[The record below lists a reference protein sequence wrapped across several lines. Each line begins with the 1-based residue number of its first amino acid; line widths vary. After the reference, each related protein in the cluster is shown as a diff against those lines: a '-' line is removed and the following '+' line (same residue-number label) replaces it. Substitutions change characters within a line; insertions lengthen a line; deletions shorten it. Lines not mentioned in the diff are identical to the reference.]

1 MMNKRL
7 CVVSRDRLDLFQ
19 ELCHEFKDAPD
30 VEVIFDRRIGDRR
43 RNAPVRTVD
52 NRRRS
57 DRRHYR
63 SEIRLLGW
71 MLTKGREAAAIA
83 LAESQQV

>member
-43 RNAPVRTVD
+43 RNAPVRAVD

-57 DRRHYR
+57 DRRQYR

-71 MLTKGREAAAIA
+71 MLTKGQEAAAIP
-83 LAESQQV
+83 LAESQQI